1 MRLRD
6 VYLLNAQT
14 LNDSDTVTVNLA
26 GVGKIL
32 YLDIRYSD
40 QNGATSNTV
49 CRLNG
54 MVSKL
59 QVIDGSRVIQSLSM
73 REAQARN
80 AFMYGRMPFQLLS
93 EDDDIVVAEQA
104 MLDFRRY
111 VDDVQF
117 YLDTSMYQNPQL
129 QLTHALTVS
138 ATAGFVT
145 GDGKLTVIAR
155 VIDSG
160 APSRLGVIGA
170 KEVDSFAT
178 AASGDHNTDLPID
191 FPTAAIIVQDPVDAN
206 TPDNYLSNLK
216 LTVDIDSYIPVNVS
230 YADLLKHNLLKYGE
244 FFQRIDALE
253 DTTATLL
260 GDLYYRTRAFAA
272 PAGATA
278 LAHATAVA
286 GNSITVAMTTGG
298 TVPIGVQ
305 LQGQAPH
312 GSVIYEFGD
321 GYSPDQ
327 IFSPSGVTK
336 FQLKLTQANTG
347 ATAKVVAV
355 QQLP

>member
-14 LNDSDTVTVNLA
+14 LNDSDTVTVNLT
-26 GVGKIL
+26 GVGKIM

-59 QVIDGSRVIQSLSM
+59 QVIDGSRVIQSVSM
-73 REAQARN
+73 REAQALN
-80 AFMYGRMPFQLLS
+80 AFMHKRMPFQLLS

-104 MLDFRRY
+104 VIDFRRY
-111 VDDVQF
+111 HGDTQF
-117 YLDTSMYQNPQL
+117 YFDTSMYQNPQL

-160 APSRLGVIGA
+160 APSRLGVIGV

-191 FPTAAIIVQDPVDAN
+191 YPTAAVMVQDPVDAN
-206 TPDNYLSNLK
+206 TPDNYLSNFK
-216 LTVDIDSYIPVNVS
+216 LTVDIDSYIPINIS
-230 YADLLKHNLLKYGE
+230 YADLLKLNLLQYGE
-244 FFQRIDALE
+244 FWQRIDALE

-260 GDLYYRTRAFAA
+260 GDIYYRTRGWAA
-272 PAGATA
+272 PVGATA
-278 LAHATAVA
+278 IAHVTAVA
-286 GNSITVAMTTGG
+286 GNQLTLAFTTGG
-298 TVPIGVQ
+298 TIPIGAQ

-312 GSVIYEFGD
+312 SSVIYPFGD
-321 GYSPDQ
+321 GYSQDQ
-327 IFSPSGVTK
+327 IFSPNGVNK
-336 FQLKLTQANTG
+336 FQLKLTQANAG
-347 ATAKVVAV
+347 ATAKVVVV

>member
-6 VYLLNAQT
+6 VYLLNAQS

-40 QNGATSNTV
+40 KNGTTSNTV

-54 MVSKL
+54 MVSKM
-59 QVIDGSRVIQSLSM
+59 QVVDGSRVIQSLSM
-73 REAQARN
+73 REAQTRN
-80 AFMYGRMPFQLLS
+80 AFMYRNMPFQLLS
-93 EDDDIVVAEQA
+93 EDDDIVIVEQA

-145 GDGKLTVIAR
+145 GQGTVTVIAR

-160 APSRLGVIGA
+160 APSRLGTVSA

-206 TPDNYLSNLK
+206 TPDNYLSNFK
-216 LTVDIDSYIPVNVS
+216 LTVDIDNFIPVNVS
-230 YADLLKHNLLKYGE
+230 YTDLLRHNLLKYGE
-244 FFQRIDALE
+244 FWQRIDALE
-253 DTTATLL
+253 DTSATLL
-260 GDLYYRTRAFAA
+260 GDLYYRTRGWSA
-272 PAGATA
+272 PVGATA
-278 LAHATAVA
+278 LSHITAVA
-286 GNSITVAMTTGG
+286 GNQVSMVMTTGG
-298 TVPIGVQ
+298 TVPLGAQ

-312 GSVIYEFGD
+312 ASVIYEFGD
-321 GYSPDQ
+321 GHSPDQ
-327 IFSPSGVTK
+327 IFSPQGVTK

-355 QQLP
+355 QQMP

>member
-6 VYLLNAQT
+6 VYLLNGQS
-14 LNDSDTVTVNLA
+14 LNDSDTVQVNLA

-32 YLDIRYSD
+32 YMVIQYSD
-40 QNGATSNTV
+40 QNGTTSNTV

-59 QVIDGSRVIQSLSM
+59 QVVDGSRVIQSLSM
-73 REAQARN
+73 REAQALN
-80 AFMYGRMPFQLLS
+80 AFNYKRMPFQLLS
-93 EDDDIVVAEQA
+93 EDDDIVITEQA
-104 MLDFRRY
+104 ILDFRRY
-111 VDDVQF
+111 MGDTQF

-129 QLTHALTVS
+129 QMTHALTIS

-145 GDGKLTVIAR
+145 GKGTLTVIAR

-160 APSRLGVIGA
+160 APTRLGVIGA

-178 AASGDHNTDLPID
+178 AASGDHNTDLPVD
-191 FPTAAIIVQDPVDAN
+191 FPTAAILVQDPVDAN
-206 TPDNYLSNLK
+206 TPDNYLSNFK
-216 LTVDIDSYIPVNVS
+216 LTVDTDSYIPVNIS
-230 YADLLKHNLLKYGE
+230 YADLLRKNLFEFGE
-244 FFQRIDALE
+244 FWQRIDALE
-253 DTTATLL
+253 DTSATLL
-260 GDLYYRTRAFAA
+260 GDLYYRTRGAA
-272 PAGATA
+272 EPAGATA
-278 LAHATAVA
+278 LAHVTAVA
-286 GNSITVAMTTGG
+286 GNQMTVAMTTGG
-298 TVPIGVQ
+298 TIPIGAK

-312 GSVIYEFGD
+312 ASVIFPFGD
-321 GYSPDQ
+321 GWSADQ
-327 IFSPSGVTK
+327 IFSPAGVTK

>member
-59 QVIDGSRVIQSLSM
+59 QVIDGSRVIQSVSM
-73 REAQARN
+73 REAQALN
-80 AFMYGRMPFQLLS
+80 AFHYKRMPFQLLS

-104 MLDFRRY
+104 ILDFRRY
-111 VDDVQF
+111 MGDTQF
-117 YLDTSMYQNPQL
+117 YLDTAMYQNPQL

-138 ATAGFVT
+138 GTAGFVT

-160 APSRLGVIGA
+160 APTRLGVIGI

-178 AASGDHNTDLPID
+178 AASGDHSTDLPID
-191 FPTAAIIVQDPVDAN
+191 YPTAEILVQDPVDAN
-206 TPDNYLSNLK
+206 TPDTYLSNFK
-216 LTVDIDSYIPVNVS
+216 LTVDIDSYIPVNIT
-230 YADLLKHNLLKYGE
+230 YADLLKKNLYEYGE
-244 FFQRIDALE
+244 FWQRIDALE

-260 GDLYYRTRAFAA
+260 GDLYYRTRGWAA
-272 PAGATA
+272 PVG
-278 LAHATAVA
+278 ATAVA
-286 GNSITVAMTTGG
+286 HVTAVTANQLSLTFTTGG
-298 TVPIGVQ
+298 TIPIGAQ

-312 GSVIYEFGD
+312 GSVIWPFGD
-321 GYSPDQ
+321 GWSPDQ
-327 IFSPSGVTK
+327 IFNPQGVSK
-336 FQLKLTQANTG
+336 FQLKLTQASTG